1 MRQQIEIYQT
11 VEGSIQVEVTFEGE
25 TVWLTQSQ
33 MVTLFDRDQSV
44 ISRHIRNAINDK
56 EVSAQSNMQKM
67 HIANSDKP
75 VALYDLDVVI
85 SVGYRIKS
93 AQGVAFRRWATQRL
107 KEYLVKGYTINH
119 QRFEQN
125 AAELQ
130 KALQLIQK
138 TAQSTGLS
146 QVAGRG
152 LVDIVSR
159 YTQTFLWL
167 QRYDQGLLTEPKGQ
181 H

>member
-11 VEGSIQVEVTFEGE
+11 AEDCPQVEVTFAGE
-25 TVWLTQSQ
+25 TVWLTQNQ
-33 MVTLFDRDQSV
+33 MVTLFDHDQSV
-44 ISRHIRNAINDK
+44 ISRHIRNAINGQ
-56 EVSAQSNMQKM
+56 EVSAKSNMQKM

-107 KEYLVKGYTINH
+107 KEYLVKGYAINH

-130 KALQLIQK
+130 KALHQQHRACRSNLISGRVK
-138 TAQSTGLS
+138 AIPKKHFNSPDHAY
-146 QVAGRG
+146 AG
-152 LVDIVSR
+152 
-159 YTQTFLWL
+159 
-167 QRYDQGLLTEPKGQ
+167 
-181 H
+181 